1 MKFYTARQC
10 RFHAVRLVPGQDL
23 KQELQSLTLA
33 AGIQAGFVISA
44 VGSLT
49 RVALR
54 LANRKDC
61 TQMDGHF
68 EILSLNGTLSPH
80 GVHLHLSVSDG
91 AGNVTG
97 GHLMEGCEV
106 FTTVELVAG
115 EAVDLIFQRKTDER
129 TTYKE
134 LVIRRAK

>member
-1 MKFYTARQC
+1 MKFYTSGQC
-10 RFHAVRLVPGQDL
+10 RLHAIRLVPGQDL
-23 KQELQSLTLA
+23 KKELQSLTIA
-33 AGIQAGFVISA
+33 AGIHAGFVISA

-61 TQMDGHF
+61 TTMEGHF

-80 GVHLHLSVSDG
+80 GVHLHLSVSDE

-97 GHLMEGCEV
+97 GHLMEGSEV
-106 FTTVELVAG
+106 FTTVELVTG
-115 EAVDLIFQRKTDER
+115 EAVDLIFQRETDER
-129 TTYKE
+129 TTHKE
-134 LVIRRAK
+134 LAIRRAK